1 MNRSVF
7 WILLAGM
14 VLFSGCKTLEPE
26 LDAPLAITI
35 PENFSI
41 ETGGS
46 DFNENWWESFG
57 SDELNVLIN
66 DAVDQN
72 FDLQTLKAKIIQEKA
87 KLEKEDASF
96 FPSIGFLFGGQ
107 RQGAQIKKNPGS
119 GSSYDSTHSWDGS
132 LSGSYTVDV
141 WGEAEAGR
149 QAQVS
154 SLEAAEQNLR
164 TSTLE
169 LTTDIA
175 ETWIDIIAVVDK
187 KHILDNQIRV
197 NQTLLELLTLRFAN
211 GKADAL
217 DVSQQREALAEA
229 SSQVPLLEKQERLLL
244 NNLAFLSGKA
254 AIDTIVVNTKVLPE
268 PLPLPR
274 VGIPS
279 NLLENRPDITAAR
292 MRLFSSQWEV
302 SAAKADLLPSFN
314 LSAQALF
321 SSGSLDLLFNNWVGI
336 LAANITGPIFDG
348 GYRKAEVKR
357 VQAVAREQLNLY
369 ARTVAKAI
377 YEVEDSLVSIVKQE
391 AYVRSLE
398 QELDVVRITLK
409 DARLQYQNGQSS
421 YLSYLIAW
429 TKIERLE
436 RQLLGERAIY
446 IKERIGLHRALGWQ
460 SVTDA
465 DQRDMRS
472 EE

>member
-26 LDAPLAITI
+26 LEAPLAIAI
-35 PENFSI
+35 PETFSI
-41 ETGGS
+41 ESDGS
-46 DFNENWWESFG
+46 SVNENWWELFG
-57 SDELNVLIN
+57 SEELNVLIN

-107 RQGAQIKKNPGS
+107 RQGAQIKKSPGS

-229 SSQVPLLEKQERLLL
+229 SSQVPLL
-244 NNLAFLSGKA
+244 
-254 AIDTIVVNTKVLPE
+254 
-268 PLPLPR
+268 
-274 VGIPS
+274 
-279 NLLENRPDITAAR
+279 
-292 MRLFSSQWEV
+292 
-302 SAAKADLLPSFN
+302 
-314 LSAQALF
+314 
-321 SSGSLDLLFNNWVGI
+321 
-336 LAANITGPIFDG
+336 
-348 GYRKAEVKR
+348 
-357 VQAVAREQLNLY
+357 
-369 ARTVAKAI
+369 
-377 YEVEDSLVSIVKQE
+377 
-391 AYVRSLE
+391 
-398 QELDVVRITLK
+398 
-409 DARLQYQNGQSS
+409 
-421 YLSYLIAW
+421 
-429 TKIERLE
+429 
-436 RQLLGERAIY
+436 
-446 IKERIGLHRALGWQ
+446 
-460 SVTDA
+460 
-465 DQRDMRS
+465 
-472 EE
+472 

>member
-1 MNRSVF
+1 MSRFVF
-7 WILLAGM
+7 WIILVGM
-14 VLFSGCKTLEPE
+14 ILFSGCKTLEPDLE
-26 LDAPLAITI
+26 APLVLTI

-41 ETGGS
+41 ESGGS
-46 DFNENWWESFG
+46 SVNENWWESFD
-57 SDELNVLIN
+57 SDELNTLIN

-72 FDLQTLKAKIIQEKA
+72 FDLKTLKEKIIQEKA
-87 KLEKEDASF
+87 KLEKEEASF
-96 FPSIGFLFGGQ
+96 SPDIGFSLGGR
-107 RQGAQIKKNPGS
+107 RQGAQIKKSNSS
-119 GSSYDSTHSWDGS
+119 GSSYDSSHSWDGS
-132 LSGSYTVDV
+132 LSGSYTIDV

-164 TSTLE
+164 ASTLE
-169 LTTDIA
+169 LTADIA
-175 ETWIDIIAVVDK
+175 DTWIAIIAVVNK
-187 KHILDNQIRV
+187 KHILDKQIRV
-197 NQTLLELLTLRFAN
+197 NQTLLKLLTLRFAN